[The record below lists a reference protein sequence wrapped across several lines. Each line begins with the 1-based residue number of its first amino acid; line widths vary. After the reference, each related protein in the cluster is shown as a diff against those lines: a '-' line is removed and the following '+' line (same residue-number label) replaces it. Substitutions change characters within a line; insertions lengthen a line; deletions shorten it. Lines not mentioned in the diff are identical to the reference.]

1 MFIVVPSRT
10 SSAIEK
16 LLVDPIRGIARA
28 QFQDG
33 YTYEYKNVSRR
44 AIVNL
49 LANPNMSFGFWV
61 NRNLVNVNRTK
72 VNILN
77 FSVV

>member
-1 MFIVVPSRT
+1 MFISVPTRT
-10 SSAIEK
+10 STAVEK
-16 LLVDPIRGIARA
+16 LLVDPLRGVARA
-28 QFQDG
+28 QFTDG

-44 AIVNL
+44 AILNL

-61 NRNLVNVNRTK
+61 NKNLVNVNRTQ

>member
-1 MFIVVPSRT
+1 MFITVSSRT
-10 SSAIEK
+10 STAIDK
-16 LLVDPIRGIARA
+16 LLVDPVRGIARA
-28 QFQDG
+28 QFADG

-44 AIVNL
+44 AICNL
-49 LANPNMSFGFWV
+49 LINPSMSFGFWV
-61 NRNLVNVNRTK
+61 NKNLVNVNRTK